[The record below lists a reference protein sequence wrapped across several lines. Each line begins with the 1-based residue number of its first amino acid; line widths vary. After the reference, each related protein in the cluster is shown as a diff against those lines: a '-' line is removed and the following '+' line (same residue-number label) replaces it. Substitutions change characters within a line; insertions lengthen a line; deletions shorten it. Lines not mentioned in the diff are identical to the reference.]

1 MHTLA
6 IDIETYSSNDIRYGV
21 YKYVDAPDF
30 EIMLFGYAFDD
41 EPVEVVDLTREEV
54 PDRVIH
60 ALFNL
65 SITKTA
71 FNANFEM
78 TCLRKLYPTMP
89 FGCWECTSILSL
101 YNSLPTGLAN
111 VAKILK
117 LADDKQKD
125 TRGKALINYFSKT
138 GKPTKANGMR
148 TRNMPSDAPDKWN
161 TYIEYNRQDVVV
173 ERAIR
178 QKLIR
183 LRPTEKEHRYWLMD
197 QQINAN
203 GAMVN
208 QDLINNAIRLNQEY
222 SDELKKRASQI
233 TGLSNPNSVAQLKK
247 WTEERL
253 HIPITSLD
261 KKAIADL
268 LTRDIPDDVREML
281 RVRQLL
287 GKTSIKKY
295 QAMQNAMTSDGRV
308 HGMFQ
313 FYGAM
318 RTGRWAGRIVQLHNL
333 PRNNM
338 ESEELDA
345 ARNAVIDGD
354 LDTIRM
360 IWDNVPDMLSQLVRT
375 AITAAPGHRFIV
387 ADYSA
392 IEARVIAWLADE
404 KWRRDVFAN
413 NGDIYCASASAMFG
427 VPVVKHGVNGHL
439 RQKGKI
445 AELALGYGGG
455 IGALK
460 AMGADKMGLSDEELD
475 DIVTKWRKASPH
487 IIQLW
492 WDVDGAAKKA
502 IKNPGVK
509 FRAVHNRIYFVVH
522 HGAMFIELP
531 SGRHLVYIHPEIGE
545 NRFGGESIL
554 YNGMEQTTR
563 KWGRLE
569 TYGGKLTE
577 NIVQAVARDCLA
589 AAMYR
594 LTEAGYKILM
604 HVHDEVISEM
614 PIGKGG
620 LDDAIRIM
628 TQNESWEDGLIKNAD
643 GFESPY
649 YMKD

>member
-54 PDRVIH
+54 PDRVIQ

-125 TRGKALINYFSKT
+125 TRGKALINYFSKPC
-138 GKPTKANGMR
+138 KPTKANGMR

-208 QDLINNAIRLNQEY
+208 QDLVNNAIRLNQEY
-222 SDELKKRASQI
+222 SDELKSRASQI

>member
-54 PDRVIH
+54 PDRVIQ

-125 TRGKALINYFSKT
+125 TRGKALINYFSKPC
-138 GKPTKANGMR
+138 KPTKANGMR
-148 TRNMPSDAPDKWN
+148 TRNLPSDAPDKWN

-208 QDLINNAIRLNQEY
+208 HDLVNNAIRLNQEY
-222 SDELKKRASQI
+222 SEELKKRASQI

-253 HIPITSLD
+253 RIPITSLD

>member
-54 PDRVIH
+54 PDRVIQ

-125 TRGKALINYFSKT
+125 TRGKALINYFSKPC
-138 GKPTKANGMR
+138 KPTNANGMR
-148 TRNMPSDAPDKWN
+148 TRNLPSDAPDKWN

-208 QDLINNAIRLNQEY
+208 HDLVNNAIRLNQEY
-222 SDELKKRASQI
+222 SEELKKRASQI

-253 HIPITSLD
+253 RIPITSLD